1 MHTGVISFCDRIHFN
16 VKCSAFKELMLNRM
30 EGAYG
35 VRILQRHWHRFEVEG
50 GQGGQGN
57 DGRGGQGNGGRGFQS
72 ISPGLRPQEGSHWM
86 CLRSN
91 GNPYFLVLTTLDDVP
106 TMVYVDK
113 KVQPG
118 YEYPR
123 MILGRGQFPVK
134 AFKGA
139 GTVLDGEMVRD
150 VNGGWAYLVNDVIA
164 YAGEVLYGV
173 NCRRRLTL
181 QQRLE
186 RARELIGAKRQ
197 DPHMD
202 SCVYQVKRYFAPTQE
217 GFTALIE
224 SAADYPYTQRG
235 LYFWPDG
242 GNNPRAPPIKP
253 KLYNF
258 DETIIKPVVRKVKDA
273 PEFFAALPSVA
284 ATVTVAEATSE
295 SIMAL
300 HGPIEDV
307 MVHNATIEVPRA
319 SIEVPRATIEVPRAS
334 VEGPT
339 RKLWLRK
346 TENPDI
352 YDVSVGESATSAKIG
367 IAGVP
372 TLSISKML
380 RAIFR
385 SRTVA
390 QPACFECTW
399 HEGFQKYVPLQ
410 ACT

>member
-1 MHTGVISFCDRIHFN
+1 
-16 VKCSAFKELMLNRM
+16 
-30 EGAYG
+30 
-35 VRILQRHWHRFEVEG
+35 
-50 GQGGQGN
+50 
-57 DGRGGQGNGGRGFQS
+57 
-72 ISPGLRPQEGSHWM
+72 
-86 CLRSN
+86 
-91 GNPYFLVLTTLDDVP
+91 
-106 TMVYVDK
+106 MVYVDK

-181 QQRLE
+181 LQRLE

-224 SAADYPYTQRG
+224 SVADYPYTQRG

-242 GNNPRAPPIKP
+242 GHNPRAPPIKP

-273 PEFFAALPSVA
+273 PEFFAALPSA
-284 ATVTVAEATSE
+284 AVEEASDT
-295 SIMAL
+295 IIAL

-307 MVHNATIEVPRA
+307 MVTTTIDVPRA
-319 SIEVPRATIEVPRAS
+319 SANIEQAPRATPDGA
-334 VEGPT
+334 

-390 QPACFECTW
+390 QPACFDCTW
-399 HEGFQKYVPLQ
+399 HEEFQKYVPLVPLVPLVPVQ

>member
-1 MHTGVISFCDRIHFN
+1 MRPLLFTVATMHTGVISFCDRIHFN

-50 GQGGQGN
+50 GGGGREGGGQGRGN
-57 DGRGGQGNGGRGFQS
+57 QGGRGGYSNQS
-72 ISPGLRPQEGSHWM
+72 ISPGLRPHEGSHWM

-181 QQRLE
+181 LQRLE

-224 SAADYPYTQRG
+224 SVADYPYTQRG

-242 GNNPRAPPIKP
+242 GHNPRAPPIKP

-273 PEFFAALPSVA
+273 PEFFAALPSATEVEAVVA
-284 ATVTVAEATSE
+284 
-295 SIMAL
+295 L
-300 HGPIEDV
+300 PGPIEDV
-307 MVHNATIEVPRA
+307 MVNADATVQSATTEQAPRTTIEGV
-319 SIEVPRATIEVPRAS
+319 
-334 VEGPT
+334 

-385 SRTVA
+385 LRTVA
-390 QPACFECTW
+390 QPACFDCRW
-399 HEGFQKYVPLQ
+399 HEDFQKYVPRQ
-410 ACT
+410 PCT

>member
-16 VKCSAFKELMLNRM
+16 VKCSAFKDLMLHKM

-35 VRILQRHWHRFEVEG
+35 VRILQRHWHRFEVSDGVDRVYQGKG
-50 GQGGQGN
+50 GGVVSQ
-57 DGRGGQGNGGRGFQS
+57 GRGGIMG
-72 ISPGLRPQEGSHWM
+72 GLRPNEGSHWM

-123 MILGRGQFPVK
+123 MILGRGQFPLK
-134 AFKGA
+134 AFQGT

-181 QQRLE
+181 LQRLE
-186 RARELIGAKRQ
+186 RARELIGAKRV

-258 DETIIKPVVRKVKDA
+258 DETIIKAVVRKVKDA
-273 PEFFAALPSVA
+273 PEFFATLPSLSVDEAVVVA
-284 ATVTVAEATSE
+284 QPIVLPMPLEHVVASTN
-295 SIMAL
+295 
-300 HGPIEDV
+300 G
-307 MVHNATIEVPRA
+307 
-319 SIEVPRATIEVPRAS
+319 
-334 VEGPT
+334 EGT

-352 YDVSVGESATSAKIG
+352 YDVSVGESVTSAKIG

-380 RAIFR
+380 RGIFR

-390 QPACFECTW
+390 QPACFDCTW
-399 HEGFQKYVPLQ
+399 HEEFQKYVPVQ

>member
-1 MHTGVISFCDRIHFN
+1 
-16 VKCSAFKELMLNRM
+16 
-30 EGAYG
+30 
-35 VRILQRHWHRFEVEG
+35 
-50 GQGGQGN
+50 
-57 DGRGGQGNGGRGFQS
+57 
-72 ISPGLRPQEGSHWM
+72 M

-181 QQRLE
+181 LQRLE

-224 SAADYPYTQRG
+224 SVADYPYTQRG

-242 GNNPRAPPIKP
+242 GHNPRAQPIKP

-273 PEFFAALPSVA
+273 PEFFAALPSV
-284 ATVTVAEATSE
+284 TVTVTEAEAV
-295 SIMAL
+295 MAL
-300 HGPIEDV
+300 PGPIEDV
-307 MVHNATIEVPRA
+307 MVNAEAIVQSA
-319 SIEVPRATIEVPRAS
+319 SIEQVPRTTT
-334 VEGPT
+334 EGA

-390 QPACFECTW
+390 QPACFDCTW
-399 HEGFQKYVPLQ
+399 HEEFQKYVPLVPLVPLVPVQ
-410 ACT
+410 ACS